1 MSEAESFWTTR
12 PILAHILR
20 LARTR
25 RVGPWAVLG
34 TAMARAVAT
43 IPPYVA
49 LPGTVGGR
57 MSLNLFVALVGPSGA
72 GKGGAEAAGA
82 TGIKFPEPHIDHVPL
97 GSGEGASRTFRP
109 WGTPAELPNP
119 ISSVIFTVPEIDTLT
134 ALMSRQGSTLSAE
147 LRKLYSGEG
156 LGFANAGKDTRNVVA
171 AHSYRAC
178 AIVGVQPLRSRA
190 LLAGADGG
198 LPQRFIWL
206 PTGDPAAPDERP
218 SDPGCWKVPTAG
230 WQRGH
235 SGHLRL
241 VDGHG
246 DLAVPTSAQDMIDA
260 HRLAVLRGDHG
271 VDPLDGHAMLCRLK
285 AAAALMALDAR
296 TAIEEDDWHL
306 AGHVMEV
313 SAVTRERCRRALTEH
328 RRTENTA
335 RALAAVERDEIVAER
350 KSQRARDAIL
360 RKLSRDNQLTTGE
373 LRRSLK
379 VDIRD
384 YYDAALTELLDS
396 GDILVSPGTR
406 GHRKVHVYYRYNCE
420 QPSTSSHDIR
430 CTAGTRV
437 PEATA
442 AASAGH
448 SEQRGASDAHYRG
461 CEQTGGAA
469 ATLMEVRVVQ
479 HRA

>member
-1 MSEAESFWTTR
+1 MSDYESFWTSR
-12 PILAHILR
+12 PILDHVLR
-20 LARTR
+20 LARAR

-34 TAMARAVAT
+34 TAMARAIAT

-82 TGIKFPEPHIDHVPL
+82 VGIKFPEPQIDHVPL
-97 GSGEGASRTFRP
+97 GSGEGTSRTFRP

-119 ISSVIFTVPEIDTLT
+119 VTSVIFTVPEIDTLT

-156 LGFANAGKDTRNVVA
+156 LGFANAGKETRNVVA

-178 AIVGVQPLRSRA
+178 AIVGVQPLRSHA

-206 PTGDPAAPDERP
+206 PTGDPTAPDDRP
-218 SDPGCWKVPTAG
+218 PDPECWEVPAAG

-246 DLAVPTSAQDMIDA
+246 DLAVPAPARAMIDA
-260 HRLAVLRGDHG
+260 HRLAVLRGDHR
-271 VDPLDGHAMLCRLK
+271 VDPLDGHALLCRLK
-285 AAAALMALDAR
+285 VAVALMALDAR
-296 TAIEEDDWHL
+296 TAVEEADWKL
-306 AGHVMEV
+306 AGHVMAV
-313 SAVTRERCRRALTEH
+313 SVATREQCRRALTEH
-328 RRTENTA
+328 RRVENTA
-335 RALAAVERDEIVAER
+335 RALAVDERDEIVADR
-350 KSQRARDAIL
+350 KSQRAREAIL
-360 RKLSRDNQLTTGE
+360 RKLSRDQQLTTGE

-384 YYDAALTELLDS
+384 YYDAALADLLEN
-396 GDILVSPGTR
+396 GDIVISPGMR
-406 GHRKVHVYYRYNCE
+406 GNRKVHVYYRYMPE
-420 QPSTSSHDIR
+420 QPSTSSRDVP
-430 CTAGTRV
+430 CTASTRV

-442 AASAGH
+442 AALSGRSDRH
-448 SEQRGASDAHYRG
+448 GACGAHYRG
-461 CEQTGGAA
+461 AEQTGD
-469 ATLMEVRVVQ
+469 AT
-479 HRA
+479 A